1 MTVSSHS
8 IDGRATAHVSSV
20 LAPVLPTT
28 SAVTCEAR
36 LHRGSWTLATRETPQ
51 EPPSACC
58 THMSCRPSTQLYSPV
73 ASEEI
78 TNKTKQNKTKQN
90 IANNTAPPK
99 ARAPPSNPP
108 ASTAPRI
115 LGGLFNVGAPIS
127 TTSASTPSRDAS
139 ACRTL
144 PPRRASDDD
153 DDGATP
159 DRPVR
164 LTGDREPGDD
174 AVGVPPS
181 RPPAAGE
188 RAAVHDIGLAMGV
201 PPARE
206 CAGEATAQ
214 GERGGCCCWR
224 SR

>member
-1 MTVSSHS
+1 VAH
-8 IDGRATAHVSSV
+8 GRWQHVKHPKSPPAHV
-20 LAPVLPTT
+20 AP
-28 SAVTCEAR
+28 TCHAAR
-36 LHRGSWTLATRETPQ
+36 QLN
-51 EPPSACC
+51 C
-58 THMSCRPSTQLYSPV
+58 THPWRPKKSQ
-73 ASEEI
+73 
-78 TNKTKQNKTKQN
+78 TKQNKTKQN